1 MNANRMVEVA
11 RAVFRPERY
20 RAWHAFLFWLLAN
33 GASGISVGRRRE
45 DRRSYEDMEQA
56 PFAPPGWLFAP
67 VWALNNVSVL
77 WGNLRLLNDREV
89 PYRGA
94 LLRMQGAGWF
104 LYATFAYVYFRKRS
118 PILALAST
126 ATFWVLTIASVL
138 LSLRGGRRDLALS
151 QGTLLLWLT
160 LATPTAAYQA
170 AKNPDELFGT
180 PPWR

>member
-1 MNANRMVEVA
+1 MNADRMVEVA

-33 GASGISVGRRRE
+33 GVSGISVGRRRE
-45 DRRSYEDMEQA
+45 DRRFYEEMKQA

-118 PILALAST
+118 PILAFAWT
-126 ATFWVLTIASVL
+126 AAFAVLTVASAVL
-138 LSLRGGRRDLALS
+138 SWRLDRKVALS
-151 QGTLLLWLT
+151 FATLLVWLA
-160 LATPTAAYQA
+160 LATPTAAYQMLH
-170 AKNPDELFGT
+170 NPDELFGT
-180 PPWR
+180 PSWR